1 MDPIIKI
8 WLFILLTFTLISCE
22 DELKSNL
29 VLKDQSISLEEI
41 NNYKGLK
48 ILVDSLSCIAR
59 LDFIIEN
66 DATSFSLPLLNN
78 CTIGGPSHVQC
89 LRLTTVPRD
98 PEIEVLL
105 SSNDQ
110 DRRMK
115 MSEYVLNPDGIFYWP
130 DSPNKACL
138 QLDLPLDMSIE
149 EVNKALFEFAR
160 LFSEITRVGNMKHD
174 LPIHMSLY
182 RSPPPPPP
190 KIIK

>member
-1 MDPIIKI
+1 MDPIKN
-8 WLFILLTFTLISCE
+8 WLFVILTFTLISCE

-29 VLKDQSISLEEI
+29 VLKDRSISLEEI

-66 DATSFSLPLLNN
+66 DTTSFSLPLLNN
-78 CTIGGPSHVQC
+78 CTIGGPSHARC
-89 LRLTTVPRD
+89 LRLTTVSRD
-98 PEIEVLL
+98 PYIEVLL

-110 DRRMK
+110 DRKRK
-115 MSEYVLNPDGIFYWP
+115 MSEYVLNPNRLSHWP
-130 DSPNKACL
+130 EAPSKACL

-149 EVNKALFEFAR
+149 QVNKTLFEFAR
-160 LFSEITRVGNMKHD
+160 LFREISSLAKIKHD